1 MRARNRQFDLGLSW
15 LSLGY
20 GIFCAA
26 IYATYT
32 RDELEIAF
40 GVEMIIIS
48 LLDFMWA
55 RERRS
60 LGWGLVLAGVSAP
73 LIGIG
78 SAPLFW
84 HDAQL
89 FSGDGFWTPLL
100 VGIVGGAPLVWL
112 GLRTL
117 RTGTVTPR
125 APDPKWLTNVR
136 WGLRAGLWLI
146 VLAFRLGDFR
156 SGTLLVY
163 LGAALALFSLSIGL
177 PRRISMGKSGVGKLL
192 MFIGASALV
201 ITLAAGFAVGG
212 HMSRDE
218 AMLGI
223 VPSLLLIAV
232 GGIVA
237 WRSTRG

>member
-1 MRARNRQFDLGLSW
+1 MRARNRQFDLGLTW

-26 IYATYT
+26 IYANHIH
-32 RDELEIAF
+32 DELEIAF

-60 LGWGLVLAGVSAP
+60 LGIGLIVTGVASP
-73 LIGIG
+73 VMGIG

-84 HDAQL
+84 RDAQL
-89 FSGDGFWTPLL
+89 FSGEGFWTPFL

-117 RTGTVTPR
+117 RHAAITPR
-125 APDPKWLTNVR
+125 TPDPNWLKQVR

-146 VLAFRLGDFR
+146 VLAFRLGDFQ

-163 LGAALALFSLSIGL
+163 VGAALALFSLSIGL
-177 PRRISMGKSGVGKLL
+177 PRRIKMGKAGVGKLL

-201 ITLAAGFAVGG
+201 ITLAAGVAVGG

-223 VPSLLLIAV
+223 VPSLLLIV
-232 GGIVA
+232 IGGIIA
-237 WRSTRG
+237 SRSTRT